1 MDQSITESSA
11 DASQVVEGEGA
22 PIRESHRRRWVLP
35 LVLTPFVLVGLTTVA
50 WAVDTSLGGVPRN
63 VTLAGIDIG
72 RLSEAELAAKVRD
85 VAADFAGTP
94 VEIVSDVDTYSTTT
108 GDIGLMIDEDAT
120 VRDAM
125 NVEDHG
131 FELVRPVRWARSFI
145 APLEAPLRFRVSD
158 ERVATTTSEL
168 EGAARTPP
176 TEPSVELVDGTL
188 HVVAGADGMGM
199 DANRVAALLPEA
211 AAAAGPGQTIRVR
224 VEQGPIPP
232 LGSAAE
238 AREAASAAEAV
249 VGEDISIE
257 TDDGSRTITADQL
270 RGWVRLA
277 SLPDGTVDFRLDPA
291 EVDQSLRDAF
301 SDIEDGPVDAT
312 FTVVDGKPIIR
323 PDRPGKVC
331 CGDNAAATIETA
343 LRNGT
348 RTVRLELVEGQAA
361 FTVED
366 AEAWG
371 ITQPI
376 GGNRAWRD
384 GAPTTAAPGFTTYH
398 APTGARVINI
408 HRIADL
414 VRGAVIPPGGSFS
427 INEHVGRRTAA
438 NGFVSAGAISNGQYV
453 NEIGGGVSQFATTL
467 FNAAFFAGLDID
479 EYQAHSEYFDRYP
492 LGREATMG
500 YPLPDLKFTNNTP
513 YGILIW
519 TSYTDSSL
527 TVTLYSTPYATAD
540 QTAISEGRSGRCRVV
555 TTTRTRT
562 YPDGRTVEDKFR
574 ARYRPGEGQS
584 C

>member
-11 DASQVVEGEGA
+11 DASQVVEGDDA
-22 PIRESHRRRWVLP
+22 PERERRRHRWLLP
-35 LVLTPFVLVGLTTVA
+35 LVLTPLVLMGLTTVA

-72 RLSEAELAAKVRD
+72 RLSEAELAARVRD
-85 VAADFAGTP
+85 VAADFAATR
-94 VEIVSDVDTYSTTT
+94 VEIVSEVDTYSTTT
-108 GDIGLMIDEDAT
+108 SDIGLMIDEDETA
-120 VRDAM
+120 RAALD
-125 NVEDHG
+125 VEDHG
-131 FELVRPVRWARSFI
+131 FVLVRAVRWARSFV

-158 ERVATTTSEL
+158 ERVATTMSEL
-168 EGAARTPP
+168 EGEARTPP

-188 HVVAGADGMGM
+188 HVVTGVDGMGI
-199 DANRVAALLPEA
+199 DPNRVAALLPEA
-211 AAAAGPGQTIRVR
+211 AAAAGPGETIRVR

-238 AREAASAAEAV
+238 ARQAASAAEAV
-249 VGEDISIE
+249 VGQDIVIE
-257 TDDGSRTITADQL
+257 TSDGSRTITADEL
-270 RGWVRLA
+270 RGWVALS
-277 SLPDGTVDFRLDPA
+277 SLPDGTVDFRLDPPD
-291 EVDQSLRDAF
+291 VDESLREAF
-301 SDIEDGPVDAT
+301 SDVEDGPADAT
-312 FTVVDGKPIIR
+312 FTVVDGRPIIR

-331 CGDNAAATIETA
+331 CGNNAAATIESA
-343 LRNGT
+343 LRSGA
-348 RTVRLELVEGQAA
+348 RTVILELVEGQAA

-371 ITQPI
+371 ITQPV
-376 GGNRAWRD
+376 GGNHAWRD

-414 VRGAVIPPGGSFS
+414 VRGAVVPPGGSFS

-438 NGFVSAGAISNGQYV
+438 NGFVSAGAISNGQHV
-453 NEIGGGVSQFATTL
+453 NEIGGGISQFATTT
-467 FNAAFFAGLDID
+467 FNAVFFAGLDID

-500 YPLPDLKFTNNTP
+500 YPSPDLKFTNNTP
-513 YGILIW
+513 YGVLIW

-527 TVTLYSTPYATAD
+527 TVTLYSTPYATAE